1 MNGKLRAEGA
11 AGDHLVERLSEAHA
25 NGGPPVELEGGH
37 GRCVRLNFLGWGEQT
52 TKLLLLVVL
61 REVKALKL
69 RASSR
74 STEEKLGLTQASKQI
89 RGCER

>member
-1 MNGKLRAEGA
+1 
-11 AGDHLVERLSEAHA
+11 
-25 NGGPPVELEGGH
+25 
-37 GRCVRLNFLGWGEQT
+37 VRLNFLGWGEQT

-74 STEEKLGLTQASKQI
+74 SRREEKRS
-89 RGCER
+89 